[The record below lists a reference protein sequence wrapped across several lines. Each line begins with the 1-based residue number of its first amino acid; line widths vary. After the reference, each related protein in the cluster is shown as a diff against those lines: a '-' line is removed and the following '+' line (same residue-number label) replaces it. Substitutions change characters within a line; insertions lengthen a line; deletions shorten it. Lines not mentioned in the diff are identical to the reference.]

1 MSNQGLHEN
10 DGPVFLAVSL
20 GVPFV
25 AVSFGVSLWFYT
37 GRVGLH
43 RGYGSTLGVWVY
55 RLWFYTLCVGL
66 HNAYSLES
74 ARRPTNR
81 RKPSKTEQDRKTQQT

>member
-55 RLWFYTLCVGL
+55 TEVMVL
-66 HNAYSLES
+66 HSVCGSTQRVLPGIPEASYKS
-74 ARRPTNR
+74 AQTFKNGARP
-81 RKPSKTEQDRKTQQT
+81 